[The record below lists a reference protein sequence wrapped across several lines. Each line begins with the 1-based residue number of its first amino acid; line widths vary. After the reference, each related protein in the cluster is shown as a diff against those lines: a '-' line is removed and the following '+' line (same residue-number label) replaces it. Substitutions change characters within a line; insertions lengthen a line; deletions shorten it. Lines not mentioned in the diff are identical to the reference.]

1 MKDIEEARYDL
12 RPSWLPNRAA
22 PGVKR
27 RTFLGAAAAMSALA
41 RPSLAQ
47 PAKVLRFVPES
58 DVAVTDPIW
67 TTATVTRN
75 HGYLVFDTLY
85 GQDAQYNIQPQMVA
99 GHTVEDDGKLWRLTL
114 REGLRFHDGEP
125 VRARDVV
132 PSVRRFAA
140 RDAFGRALMEATDEL
155 SAVSDRVVQ
164 FRLKRPFPLLPAAL
178 GKTGTSMP
186 CIMPERLAKT
196 DPNKQ
201 VTEMVGSGPF
211 SFRADERIAGALT
224 VYDNFAGYVPRPD
237 GPATFTAGP
246 KRAVFDRIEWRVI
259 PDPSTAANAL
269 GAGEVDWWQNPTPDL
284 LSVLRSKAGLKLEVL
299 DPAGGIGC
307 LRFNHLFPPF
317 DNPAIRRALLGAIDQ
332 TEFMT
337 AVAGDERSLWK
348 NHVGVFSPD
357 TPMATMEGTDILVGK
372 RDFAAVKRD
381 LVEAGYKGERVV
393 MLDPTD
399 YPSTHALALVAAD
412 AFQKCG
418 LNVDLLAMDWG
429 TLVQR
434 RASRQP
440 PDKGG
445 WNVFFTY
452 LNGTNNF
459 DPASQL
465 GIRGNGDQAWFGWP
479 NSPRLEDL
487 RTQWFATSDVTDQR
501 AICAEI
507 QRQFFVDVPYLP
519 LGVYYDTT
527 AYRRLTGVRNGF
539 AQFYDVKP
547 A

>member
-1 MKDIEEARYDL
+1 MR
-12 RPSWLPNRAA
+12 
-22 PGVKR
+22 R
-27 RTFLGAAAAMSALA
+27 RTFLGGMLGATAATLA

-47 PAKVLRFVPES
+47 PAKVLKFVPEA
-58 DVAVTDPIW
+58 DVAVVDPIW

-85 GQDAQYNIQPQMVA
+85 GQDAQYNFQPQMVA
-99 GHTVEDDGKLWRLTL
+99 GHTIEDDGKLWRLTL
-114 REGLRFHDGEP
+114 RDGLRFHDGEP
-125 VRARDVV
+125 VRAQDVV
-132 PSVRRFAA
+132 PSIRRFAA

-155 SAVSDRVVQ
+155 AAESDRVVR

-196 DPNKQ
+196 DPNTQ

-211 SFRADERIAGALT
+211 RFKADERIAGALT
-224 VYDNFAGYVPRPD
+224 VYEKFAGYVPRPD
-237 GPATFTAGP
+237 GPASFTAGP
-246 KRAVFDRIEWRVI
+246 KHVFCDRVEWRI
-259 PDPSTAANAL
+259 MPDPSTAANAL

-284 LSVLRSKAGLKLEVL
+284 LGLLRRKSGLKLEVL

-307 LRFNHLFPPF
+307 LRFNHLLPPF

-332 TEFMT
+332 AEFMT
-337 AVAGDERSLWK
+337 AVAGDERALWK
-348 NHVGVFSPD
+348 DHVGVFSPD
-357 TPMATMEGTDILVGK
+357 TPLATRDGTEKLVGK
-372 RDFAAVKRD
+372 RDFDAVKRD
-381 LVEAGYKGERVV
+381 LAAAGYKGERIV

-412 AFQKCG
+412 AFQKSG
-418 LNVDLLAMDWG
+418 MNVDVVSMDWG

-434 RASRQP
+434 RSSKQP
-440 PDKGG
+440 IEKGG

-479 NSPRLEDL
+479 KSPQLEEL
-487 RTQWFATSDVTDQR
+487 RQKWFSAPDIAAQQ

-519 LGVYYDTT
+519 LGAYYETT
-527 AYRRLTGVRNGF
+527 AYRGLTGMRSGF
-539 AQFYDVKP
+539 AQFYDVRP